1 MIVGIVICHSLLAF
15 ELVNAVQKILGH
27 TEYVYAFSND
37 NLAPPVIYQNIVDV
51 IKKSNTD
58 RIIAMV
64 DLRGG
69 SCWTVAKMITR
80 EFPQMKVISG
90 VNIPML
96 ISFLTK
102 RDKLP
107 FEELPQV
114 LNVDGHRGILL
125 D

>member
-1 MIVGIVICHSLLAF
+1 MVTGIIICHRLLAF

-37 NLAPPVIYQNIVDV
+37 NLAPQIIYENIIDV
-51 IKKSNTD
+51 IKKNNANK
-58 RIIAMV
+58 IIAMV

-90 VNIPML
+90 VNVPML

-102 RDKLP
+102 RDKLS
-107 FEELPQV
+107 FEELPEV
-114 LNVDGHRGILL
+114 LNTDAHRGILL

>member
-1 MIVGIVICHSLLAF
+1 MIIGIVICHSLLAF

-27 TEYVYAFSND
+27 AEYVYAFSND
-37 NLAPPVIYQNIVDV
+37 NLAPPIIYQNIVDV
-51 IKKSNTD
+51 IKKSNAD
-58 RIIAMV
+58 KIIAMV

-90 VNIPML
+90 VNVSML

-114 LNVDGHRGILL
+114 LNTDGHRGILL

>member
-1 MIVGIVICHSLLAF
+1 MVTGIIICHRLLAF

-37 NLAPPVIYQNIVDV
+37 NLAPQMIYENIIDV
-51 IKKSNTD
+51 IKKNNANK
-58 RIIAMV
+58 IIAMV

-90 VNIPML
+90 VNVPML

-102 RDKLP
+102 RDKLS
-107 FEELPQV
+107 FEELPEV
-114 LNVDGHRGILL
+114 LNTDAHRGILL